1 MLNGSGSKS
10 MSGLPTVTFLFTDVE
25 GSTKLWERGP
35 EAMSRAL
42 SRHDELLR
50 EAVEAHGG
58 FVFKTVGDAFYVA
71 FSSAP
76 EAVEAAL
83 EAQRS
88 LLAEKWEQTGPLK
101 VRLALHTGTAEER
114 DGDYFGPT
122 LNRVARLLSAGHGGQ
137 VLLSL
142 STQELVRDQ
151 LPLGAGL
158 RDLGVRRL
166 KDLFGPE
173 HVFQLTAPG
182 LPSSFPPLKT
192 LDVRLNNL
200 PIQPT
205 PLIGREREVAE
216 IADLLRHGDVR
227 LLTLTGTGGTGKT
240 RLALQSAAELI
251 DEFEDGVFLVP
262 LASISDSDLVA
273 STVAG
278 ALSVSA
284 SAGRALKEDLR
295 EYLSNKEL
303 LLVLDNFEQVV
314 DAAPLMGELLS
325 GCPNLK
331 VLVTSRTL
339 LRIYGEHEYA
349 VRPLQLPD
357 SSHLPPFETL
367 RQYEAIRLF
376 TERAHAAKADFSL
389 TNENAPAIAEIC
401 ARLDGLPLAIE
412 LAAARI
418 KLLSPQAMCSRLSN
432 LLTFL
437 TSGARDLPERQRTL
451 RGAIAWSHALL
462 DEGEQALFASLS
474 VFSGGCALDAVEAVC
489 HAEGDLFVD
498 VLEGLS
504 SLLDK
509 SLFRQEEEV
518 EGEPRF
524 VMLETIREYARERL
538 EVSGNA
544 EEVRRLHAEYF
555 LALAEQGA
563 SELQGPEEATWLKR
577 LELEHDNMRA
587 ALSWMLESE
596 EAELGMRLAGA
607 LWQFWDMRGY
617 YGEGRRWLEEAL
629 AKDGRASV
637 ARAKALEGVGWL
649 ADLQGDIDRAVT
661 AAEEGLNLS
670 ARAKVQ
676 NSDKA
681 SFLRIL
687 GSAAYVCGDHER
699 ATRLYEESLAL
710 SREAKDERGVASSLL
725 QLGNVSGDRGDHEE
739 AKKFY
744 EEGLALSRKLA
755 DKALLASALIS
766 VGAEFL
772 LQGDQERG
780 AMLNE
785 EAAELYRERGNR
797 GHLQYAL
804 DNLGWAALMRG
815 DPQQAEVLHR
825 ESLALSRQLGDKLVA
840 AEALEGLACS
850 ASARGEADRVARL
863 FGAAEAL
870 REAVGYRQEPREL
883 ALREPY
889 LAVARPQLA
898 DAKWNAA
905 WTEGRWLGFEEAIAY
920 ALENDLG
927 A

>member
-1 MLNGSGSKS
+1 MT
-10 MSGLPTVTFLFTDVE
+10 GLPTGTITFLFTDVE
-25 GSTKLWERGP
+25 GSTKLWERNP
-35 EAMSRAL
+35 EAMSKAL
-42 SRHDELLR
+42 SHHDELIR
-50 EAVEAHGG
+50 NAVEAHDG

-71 FSSAP
+71 FSPAA
-76 EAVEAAL
+76 EAVEAAID
-83 EAQRS
+83 AQKS
-88 LLAEKWEQTGPLK
+88 LLTEEWEETGPLK
-101 VRLALHTGTAEER
+101 VRIALHTGTAEER
-114 DGDYFGPT
+114 GGDYFGPT
-122 LNRVARLLSAGHGGQ
+122 LNRAARLLSAGHGGQ

-142 STQELVRDQ
+142 STQRLVRDQ
-151 LPLGAGL
+151 LPLGAEL

-166 KDLFGPE
+166 KDVLGPE
-173 HVFQLTAPG
+173 HIFQLTAPE
-182 LPSSFPPLKT
+182 LPASFPPLNT

-205 PLIGREREVAE
+205 PLLGREREVAE
-216 IADLLRHGDVR
+216 IADLLRHADVR

-251 DEFEDGVFLVP
+251 DDFEDGVFLVA
-262 LASISDSDLVA
+262 LAPISDPELVA

-278 ALSVSA
+278 ALSVSE
-284 SAGRALKEDLR
+284 SAGRPLKEDLR
-295 EYLSNKEL
+295 DFLNTKEL

-314 DAAPLMGELLS
+314 DAAPLVGELLS
-325 GCPNLK
+325 GCPGLK
-331 VLVTSRTL
+331 VLATSRTL

-349 VRPLQLPD
+349 VRPLELPD
-357 SSHLPPFETL
+357 PDHLPPIETL
-367 RQYEAIRLF
+367 RQYEAIRFF
-376 TERAHAAKADFSL
+376 TERARAANAHFSL
-389 TNENAPAIAEIC
+389 TNENALAVAEIC

-412 LAAARI
+412 LAAART
-418 KLLSPQAMCSRLSN
+418 KLLSTRAMCSRLSDP
-432 LLTFL
+432 LKFL
-437 TSGARDLPERQRTL
+437 TGGARDLPERQRTL

-462 DEGEQALFASLS
+462 NEDEQALFARLS
-474 VFSGGCALDAVEAVC
+474 VFSDGCALEAVEAVC
-489 HAEGDLFVD
+489 DPVGDLFVD

-509 SLFRQEEEV
+509 SLLRQEEMV
-518 EGEPRF
+518 EEEPRF

-538 EVSGNA
+538 ELSGEA
-544 EEVRRLHAEYF
+544 EEIRRMHAEYF

-563 SELQGPEEATWLKR
+563 SEQQGPEETAWLER
-577 LELEHDNMRA
+577 LDLEHDNMRA

-596 EAELGMRLAGA
+596 EAEPGMRLAGA

-629 AKDGRASV
+629 AKDGRASAV
-637 ARAKALEGVGWL
+637 RAKALEGVGWL
-649 ADLQGDIDRAVT
+649 ADLQGDIDRAVA
-661 AAEEGLNLS
+661 AAEEGLSLS
-670 ARAKVQ
+670 ARVKIESSVR
-676 NSDKA
+676 A

-687 GSAAYVCGDHER
+687 GSAAYVHGDHEQ
-699 ATRLYEESLAL
+699 AARLYEESLAL
-710 SREAKDERGVASSLL
+710 SREARDERGVASSLL
-725 QLGNVSGDRGDHEE
+725 QLGNVSSDLGDHEE
-739 AKKFY
+739 AKTFY
-744 EEGLALSRKLA
+744 EEGLALSRKLD

-772 LQGDQERG
+772 LQGDHERG

-804 DNLGWAALMRG
+804 DNLGWAALVRG
-815 DPQQAEVLHR
+815 NLQQAEELHR

-850 ASARGEADRVARL
+850 ASARGEAERVARL

-870 REAVGYRQEPREL
+870 REAVGYRQEPREH

-889 LAVARPQLA
+889 LVAARPRLSEA
-898 DAKWNAA
+898 RWDAA
-905 WTEGRWLGFEEAIAY
+905 WAEGRRLGFEEAIAY
-920 ALENDLG
+920 ALEN

>member
-1 MLNGSGSKS
+1 MT
-10 MSGLPTVTFLFTDVE
+10 GLPTGTITFLFTDVE
-25 GSTKLWERGP
+25 GSTKLWERNL
-35 EAMSRAL
+35 EAMSQAL
-42 SRHDELLR
+42 SHHDELIR
-50 EAVEAHGG
+50 NAVEAHDG
-58 FVFKTVGDAFYVA
+58 FVFKTVGDAFYAA
-71 FSSAP
+71 FSTAA

-83 EAQRS
+83 DSQKF
-88 LLAEKWEQTGPLK
+88 LLSEEWEETGPLK
-101 VRLALHTGTAEER
+101 VRIALHTGPAEER
-114 DGDYFGPT
+114 GGDYFGPT
-122 LNRVARLLSAGHGGQ
+122 LNRAARLLSAGHGGQ

-166 KDLFGPE
+166 KDVLGPE
-173 HVFQLTAPG
+173 HIFQLTVPE
-182 LPSSFPPLKT
+182 LPASFPPLNT

-205 PLIGREREVAE
+205 PLLGREREVAE
-216 IADLLRHGDVR
+216 IADLLRHADVR

-251 DEFEDGVFLVP
+251 DEFEDGVFLVA
-262 LASISDSDLVA
+262 LAPISDPELVT

-278 ALSVSA
+278 ALSVSE
-284 SAGRALKEDLR
+284 SAGRPLKEDLR
-295 EYLSNKEL
+295 DFLSTKEL

-314 DAAPLMGELLS
+314 DAAPLVGELLS
-325 GCPNLK
+325 GCPGLK
-331 VLVTSRTL
+331 VLATSRIS

-349 VRPLQLPD
+349 VRPLELPD
-357 SSHLPPFETL
+357 PDHLPPIETL
-367 RQYEAIRLF
+367 RQYEAIRFF
-376 TERAHAAKADFSL
+376 TERARAANAHFSL
-389 TNENAPAIAEIC
+389 TNENAPEIAEIC

-418 KLLSPQAMCSRLSN
+418 KLLSPQAMSSRLSN
-432 LLTFL
+432 PLKFL
-437 TSGARDLPERQRTL
+437 TGGARDLPERQRTL

-462 DEGEQALFASLS
+462 DEDEQALFAKLS
-474 VFSGGCALDAVEAVC
+474 VFSDGCALEAVEAICDPV
-489 HAEGDLFVD
+489 GDLFVD

-509 SLFRQEEEV
+509 SLLRQEEMV
-518 EGEPRF
+518 EEEPRF

-538 EVSGNA
+538 ELSGEA
-544 EEVRRLHAEYF
+544 EEIRRMHAEYF

-563 SELQGPEEATWLKR
+563 SEQQGLEETAWLER
-577 LELEHDNMRA
+577 LDLEHDNMRA

-596 EAELGMRLAGA
+596 EAEPGLRLSGA
-607 LWQFWDMRGY
+607 LWRFWWMRGHY
-617 YGEGRRWLEEAL
+617 SEGRRWLEEAL
-629 AKDGRASV
+629 AKDGRASAV
-637 ARAKALEGVGWL
+637 RAKALEAVGWL
-649 ADLQGDIDRAVT
+649 ADDQGDIDRAVA
-661 AAEEGLNLS
+661 AAEEGLSLS
-670 ARAKVQ
+670 ARVKIESSVT
-676 NSDKA
+676 A
-681 SFLRIL
+681 SFLRML
-687 GSAAYVCGDHER
+687 GSAAYVHGNHEQ
-699 ATRLYEESLAL
+699 AARLYEESLAL
-710 SREAKDERGVASSLL
+710 SREARDERGVASSLL
-725 QLGNVSGDRGDHEE
+725 QLGNVSGDRGNHEG
-739 AKKFY
+739 AKTFY
-744 EEGLALSRKLA
+744 EEGLALSRKLD

-772 LQGDQERG
+772 LQGDPERG

-815 DPQQAEVLHR
+815 DQQQAQELHR

-850 ASARGEADRVARL
+850 ASARGEAKRVARL

-870 REAVGYRQEPREL
+870 REAVGYRQEPREQ

-889 LAVARPQLA
+889 LVAARPRLSKA
-898 DAKWNAA
+898 RWDAA
-905 WTEGRWLGFEEAIAY
+905 WAEGRRLGFEEAIAY
-920 ALENDLG
+920 ALEKAWG
-927 A
+927 G

>member
-1 MLNGSGSKS
+1 
-10 MSGLPTVTFLFTDVE
+10 MSGLPKSTLTFLFTDVE

-35 EAMSRAL
+35 EAMSQAL
-42 SRHDELLR
+42 VRHDELLR

-58 FVFKTVGDAFYVA
+58 FVFKTVGDAFYAA
-71 FSSAP
+71 FSTAA
-76 EAVEAAL
+76 EAVEAAID
-83 EAQRS
+83 AQMS
-88 LLAEKWEQTGPLK
+88 LLSEEWEETGSLK
-101 VRLALHTGTAEER
+101 VRMALHTGMAEER
-114 DGDYFGPT
+114 DRDYFGPT
-122 LNRVARLLSAGHGGQ
+122 INRVARLLSAGHGGQ

-151 LPLGAGL
+151 LPLGAEL

-166 KDLFGPE
+166 KDVLGPE
-173 HVFQLTAPG
+173 HIFQLTAPE
-182 LPSSFPPLKT
+182 LPASFPPLNT

-205 PLIGREREVAE
+205 LLLGREREVAE
-216 IADLLRHGDVR
+216 IADLLRREDVR

-251 DEFEDGVFLVP
+251 DEFEDGVFFVA
-262 LASISDSDLVA
+262 LAPVSDPELVA
-273 STVAG
+273 TTLAG
-278 ALSVSA
+278 ALSVSE
-284 SAGRALKEDLR
+284 SAGRALEEDLR
-295 EYLSNKEL
+295 DYLSDKEL

-314 DAAPLMGELLS
+314 DAAPLVGELLS
-325 GCPNLK
+325 GCPGLK
-331 VLVTSRTL
+331 VLVTSRIS
-339 LRIYGEHEYA
+339 LRIYGEREYA
-349 VRPLQLPD
+349 VRPLELPD
-357 SSHLPPFETL
+357 PGHLPPLEEL

-376 TERAHAAKADFSL
+376 TERAHASNTHFSL
-389 TNENAPAIAEIC
+389 TKENASAVAEIC

-418 KLLSPQAMCSRLSN
+418 KLLSPQAMRSRIGNPLQ
-432 LLTFL
+432 FL
-437 TSGARDLPERQRTL
+437 TGGARDLPERQRTL
-451 RGAIAWSHALL
+451 RDAIAWSYTLL
-462 DEGEQALFASLS
+462 DKSEQALFARLS
-474 VFSGGCALDAVEAVC
+474 VFSAGCALEAVEAV
-489 HAEGDLFVD
+489 HDAEGDLFID
-498 VLEGLS
+498 VLESLS
-504 SLLDK
+504 SLVDK
-509 SLFRQEEEV
+509 SLLRQEQGV

-538 EVSGNA
+538 ELSGNA
-544 EEVRRLHAEYF
+544 REIRRLHAEYF
-555 LALAEQGA
+555 LALAEHGA
-563 SELQGPEEATWLKR
+563 SEQQESEEATWLER
-577 LELEHDNMRA
+577 LDLEHDNMRA
-587 ALSWMLESE
+587 ALSWTLQSE

-649 ADLQGDIDRAVT
+649 ADLQGDIDRAVA
-661 AAEEGLNLS
+661 AAEEGLSLG
-670 ARAKVQ
+670 ARAKIQ
-676 NSDKA
+676 SSDRA

-687 GSAAYVCGDHER
+687 GSAAYVSGDHEQ

-710 SREAKDERGVASSLL
+710 SREARDERGVASSLL
-725 QLGNVSGDRGDHEE
+725 QLGNVSGDRGNHEE
-739 AKKFY
+739 AKTFY
-744 EEGLALSRKLA
+744 EEGLALSRRLD

-772 LQGDQERG
+772 LQGDHARG

-815 DPQQAEVLHR
+815 DQQQAEGLHR

-850 ASARGEADRVARL
+850 ASARGEAERVARL

-870 REAVGYRQEPREL
+870 REAVGYRQEPREH

-889 LAVARPQLA
+889 LVAARPRLSKA
-898 DAKWNAA
+898 RWDAA
-905 WTEGRWLGFEEAIAY
+905 WAEGRQLGFEEAIAY
-920 ALENDLG
+920 ALEK

>member
-1 MLNGSGSKS
+1 MT
-10 MSGLPTVTFLFTDVE
+10 GLPTSTLTFLFTDVE
-25 GSTKLWERGP
+25 GSTKLWERNP
-35 EAMSRAL
+35 EAMSQAL
-42 SRHDELLR
+42 SHHDELMR
-50 EAVEAHGG
+50 NAVEANGG
-58 FVFKTVGDAFYVA
+58 FVFKTVGDAFHVA
-71 FSSAP
+71 FSAAA

-83 EAQRS
+83 DAQKS
-88 LLAEKWEQTGPLK
+88 LLSEEWEETGPLR
-101 VRLALHTGTAEER
+101 VRIALCTGTAEER
-114 DGDYFGPT
+114 GGDYFGPT
-122 LNRVARLLSAGHGGQ
+122 LNRAARLLSAGHGGQ

-142 STQELVRDQ
+142 STQELVGDQ
-151 LPLGAGL
+151 LPIGVEL

-173 HVFQLTAPG
+173 HIFQLTAPD

-205 PLIGREREVAE
+205 PLLGREREVVE
-216 IADLLRHGDVR
+216 IADLLRRDDVR

-240 RLALQSAAELI
+240 RLALQTAAELI
-251 DEFEDGVFLVP
+251 DEFEDGVFFVA
-262 LASISDSDLVA
+262 LAPISDPELVA

-278 ALSVSA
+278 ALSVSE

-295 EYLSNKEL
+295 DFLSTKEL

-314 DAAPLMGELLS
+314 DAAPLVGELLS
-325 GCPNLK
+325 GCPGLK
-331 VLVTSRTL
+331 VLATSRTL

-349 VRPLQLPD
+349 VRPLELADP
-357 SSHLPPFETL
+357 SHLPPIEEL
-367 RQYEAIRLF
+367 RKYEAIGLF
-376 TERAHAAKADFSL
+376 TERARAAKADFSL
-389 TNENAPAIAEIC
+389 THENALAVAEIC

-432 LLTFL
+432 PLQFL
-437 TSGARDLPERQRTL
+437 TGGARDLPERQRTL

-462 DEGEQALFASLS
+462 SEDEQALFARLS
-474 VFSGGCALDAVEAVC
+474 VFSGGRALEAVEAIC
-489 HAEGDLFVD
+489 DAESDLLVD

-504 SLLDK
+504 SLVDK
-509 SLFRQEEEV
+509 SILRQEEGV
-518 EGEPRF
+518 EEEPRF
-524 VMLETIREYARERL
+524 VMLETIREYAQERL
-538 EVSGNA
+538 ELSGEA
-544 EEVRRLHAEYF
+544 VEIRRLHAEYY

-563 SELQGPEEATWLKR
+563 SELQGPEEATWLER
-577 LELEHDNMRA
+577 LEIDHDNMRA
-587 ALSWMLESE
+587 ALSWTLQWE

-607 LWQFWDMRGY
+607 LWRFWDMRGY

-629 AKDGRASV
+629 AKDERASG

-649 ADLQGDIDRAVT
+649 ADLQGDIDRAVA
-661 AAEEGLNLS
+661 AAEEGLRLV
-670 ARAKVQ
+670 ARAKIQ
-676 NSDKA
+676 SNDKA

-687 GSAAYVCGDHER
+687 GSAAYVRGDHEQ
-699 ATRLYEESLAL
+699 AARLYEESLAL
-710 SREAKDERGVASSLL
+710 SREARDERGVASSLL
-725 QLGNVSGDRGDHEE
+725 QLGNVSSDLGDHEE
-739 AKKFY
+739 AKDFY
-744 EEGLALSRKLA
+744 EEGLALSRTLD

-772 LQGDQERG
+772 LQGDHERG
-780 AMLNE
+780 TMLNE
-785 EAAELYRERGNR
+785 EAAGLYRERGNR

-815 DPQQAEVLHR
+815 NLQQAEELHR

-850 ASARGEADRVARL
+850 ASARGATERVARL
-863 FGAAEAL
+863 FGAAESL
-870 REAVGYRQEPREL
+870 REAVGYRQEPREY

-889 LAVARPQLA
+889 LAAARPRLSEA
-898 DAKWNAA
+898 RWDAA
-905 WTEGRWLGFEEAIAY
+905 WTKGRRLGFEEAIAY
-920 ALENDLG
+920 ALEK